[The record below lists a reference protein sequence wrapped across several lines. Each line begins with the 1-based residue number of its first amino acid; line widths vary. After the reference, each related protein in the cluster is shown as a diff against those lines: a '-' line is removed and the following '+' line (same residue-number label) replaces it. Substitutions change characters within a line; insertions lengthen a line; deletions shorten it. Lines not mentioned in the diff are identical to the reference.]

1 MKTLAI
7 LSALTLTIAA
17 SADPPGRRVCN
28 TPAAVPL
35 VASSTHQQ
43 IVPHSIHAATIF
55 ADTHLHIV
63 EVPVPAFVF
72 QTLTAY
78 QPQVQ
83 IVQPVGVQ
91 PVANQPD
98 GIGTDDQ
105 LAALLGAQ
113 PVASITPLAEISQK
127 CGSCHSG
134 GSAKGGLTL
143 IDANGQY
150 NPTTTKNNALTRN
163 LIAARARSTGED
175 AMPPGAN
182 SNPGK
187 RLPED
192 AIRFLEQ

>member
-7 LSALTLTIAA
+7 LSALLLTVAA
-17 SADPPGRRVCN
+17 SADPPCRL
-28 TPAAVPL
+28 VPSIT
-35 VASSTHQQ
+35 SSATHQQ
-43 IVPHSIHAATIF
+43 VIPHSIHAATIF

-83 IVQPVGVQ
+83 IVQQ
-91 PVANQPD
+91 PVTVQVAD
-98 GIGTDDQ
+98 GIGTDEQ
-105 LAALLGAQ
+105 LAALLGPPQSQQTAI
-113 PVASITPLAEISQK
+113 SPLAEISQK
-127 CGSCHSG
+127 CASCHSG

-143 IDANGQY
+143 LDANGQY
-150 NPTTTKNNALTRN
+150 NPTTAKNNALTRA
-163 LIAARARSTGED
+163 LIAARARSTGDD

-182 SNPGK
+182 SNHGK
-187 RLPED
+187 RLSED